1 MLMLMGNP
9 TNDREQNMATRT
21 KKAPVEAEVEEDLEL
36 DELDEDVAEEEAPA
50 SKAQE
55 VTFGVRNLSDYL
67 TKKLGKEIKPKDLRT
82 LIRKMAREE
91 SPRVEREVVPGNRS
105 RYDWPDGLK
114 DPEVKAII
122 AAVTKGELEQ
132 GKKEA
137 LDALKARKAEQKAA
151 GETKTKK
158 KTTKVE
164 EEVEEEE
171 DFDEDLLEDE
181 D

>member
-1 MLMLMGNP
+1 
-9 TNDREQNMATRT
+9 MATRT
-21 KKAPVEAEVEEDLEL
+21 KKAPEVEEDMEL
-36 DELDEDVAEEEAPA
+36 DELDEDVAEEEGAA
-50 SKAQE
+50 SSKANE
-55 VTFGVRNLSDYL
+55 VTFGVRNLAEYL

-82 LIRKMAREE
+82 LIRKMAREDN
-91 SPRVEREVVPGNRS
+91 PRVEREVVAGNRS

-151 GETKTKK
+151 GETPKK
-158 KTTKVE
+158 KSKKAAPKV
-164 EEVEEEE
+164 EEVEEVE
-171 DFDEDLLEDE
+171 DDEFDEDLLDDDE
-181 D
+181 

>member
-1 MLMLMGNP
+1 MLMGNP
-9 TNDREQNMATRT
+9 TTTRSNDMATRT
-21 KKAPVEAEVEEDLEL
+21 KAKPAEAEVEEDLEL

-50 SKAQE
+50 KANE
-55 VTFGVRNLSDYL
+55 VTFGVRNLSEYL

-82 LIRKMAREE
+82 LIRKMARED
-91 SPRVEREVVPGNRS
+91 SPRVDREVVAGNRS

-114 DPEVKAII
+114 DPEVKLII

-151 GETKTKK
+151 GETKTKT
-158 KTTKVE
+158 KTKAKAPVE
-164 EEVEEEE
+164 EEVEE
-171 DFDEDLLEDE
+171 DFDEDLLEDDDE
-181 D
+181 